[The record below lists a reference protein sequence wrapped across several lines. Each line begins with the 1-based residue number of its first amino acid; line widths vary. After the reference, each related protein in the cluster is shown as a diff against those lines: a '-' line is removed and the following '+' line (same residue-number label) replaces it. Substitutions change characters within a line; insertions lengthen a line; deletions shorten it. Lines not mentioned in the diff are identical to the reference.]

1 MAAGPPPEGW
11 DLKGGMP
18 AALDGASDSCPELA
32 LVELTPEAF
41 LLSSSTTVM
50 PKADEQL
57 GMVCC
62 VLIAIGAAAFL
73 RAVSIQLSQCVV
85 GHQPHSKSLNV

>member
-18 AALDGASDSCPELA
+18 AALDGASDNCPELA

-41 LLSSSTTVM
+41 LLSSMTVIT
-50 PKADEQL
+50 KAD
-57 GMVCC
+57 
-62 VLIAIGAAAFL
+62 
-73 RAVSIQLSQCVV
+73 
-85 GHQPHSKSLNV
+85 K

>member
-1 MAAGPPPEGW
+1 MAATPPPEGW

-41 LLSSSTTVM
+41 LLSSSTSVM
-50 PKADEQL
+50 PKPDKQL
-57 GMVCC
+57 DCC
-62 VLIAIGAAAFL
+62 MLVAIGAAASQHDVNTH
-73 RAVSIQLSQCVV
+73 VSQ
-85 GHQPHSKSLNV
+85 